1 MKTRNK
7 TLIVTEVT
15 LITFVWLVLL
25 LTPIL
30 FREDNN
36 KPLWRSVANQL
47 EILIPLSILF
57 VINRFILVPKVL
69 YKGKPILFIAWVL
82 GVIILLAI
90 GSYIYDSS
98 INKIPPR
105 KETGLNE
112 AMKPPPRESQAD
124 NTLRPPPVRPQ
135 ADEAT
140 KPPPDSP
147 PERNDPENR
156 PPRQQSRQ
164 PRPVPPFAN
173 FLIFSVLIVGF
184 DTGLR
189 SGLRWIGAENEKVK
203 LEKENVSNQLALLRT
218 QVSPHFFMNTLNNI
232 HALVDTNTEEAK
244 EAIIKL
250 SKMMR
255 YLLYETETEK
265 TTLKKEI
272 EFLESY
278 INLMK
283 LRFSEKV
290 RITLNLP
297 ATIPDAAIPPFLF
310 TSFIENAFKH
320 GISYKNESFVTID
333 LILGKERLLFTVKNS
348 KTDRNQI
355 NEFSG
360 IGIENTRKRLDLL
373 YGDKYHLD
381 IIDNEDLFTV
391 NLSVPL

>member
-1 MKTRNK
+1 MKFSRRNNNSQINIQHS
-7 TLIVTEVT
+7 TIRYAEMGLVI
-15 LITFVWLVLL
+15 FVWLVLL
-25 LTPIL
+25 ITPIL

-36 KPLWRSVANQL
+36 NPLSRSVLNQL

-57 VINRFILVPKVL
+57 LINRFILVPRLLFKR
-69 YKGKPILFIAWVL
+69 KPLFFILSVL
-82 GVIILLAI
+82 GLILLLTI
-90 GSYIYDSS
+90 GSYVYYAKIKQTPPSLS
-98 INKIPPR
+98 I
-105 KETGLNE
+105 ETGNNPRSQPDFQPDGSDQQAL
-112 AMKPPPRESQAD
+112 PP
-124 NTLRPPPVRPQ
+124 
-135 ADEAT
+135 
-140 KPPPDSP
+140 
-147 PERNDPENR
+147 
-156 PPRQQSRQ
+156 QSRQ

-173 FLIFSVLIVGF
+173 FLILSVLVVGF

-189 SGLRWIGAENEKVK
+189 SALRWINVENEKVR
-203 LEKENVSNQLALLRT
+203 LEKENVATQLTLLRT

-232 HALVDTNTEEAK
+232 HALVDTNTTEAK

-297 ATIPDAAIPPFLF
+297 ATVPDASIPPFLF

-320 GISYKNESFVTID
+320 GISYKNESFITID
-333 LILGKERLLFTVKNS
+333 LITGNERLLFIIKNS
-348 KTDRNQI
+348 KTEN
-355 NEFSG
+355 NHNHEFPG
-360 IGIENTRKRLDLL
+360 IGIENTRKRLNLL
-373 YGDKYHLD
+373 YGNNYHLD
-381 IIDNEDLFTV
+381 IIDTIELFTV